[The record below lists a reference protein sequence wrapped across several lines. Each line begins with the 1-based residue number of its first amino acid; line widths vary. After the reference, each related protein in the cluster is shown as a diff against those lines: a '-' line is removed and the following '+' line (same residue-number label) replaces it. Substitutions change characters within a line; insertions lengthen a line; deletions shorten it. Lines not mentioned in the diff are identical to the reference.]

1 MLGCHS
7 RANGIAMGNMRCTG
21 AENALLGALNE
32 LQTPFVSVASSFVQ
46 GEEEKRRKSRGRMHQ
61 DVCFMARLFCPLE
74 LYREYAGRFLL
85 KISFCRAAGPPNRS
99 VRRVL

>member
-61 DVCFMARLFCPLE
+61 DV
-74 LYREYAGRFLL
+74 
-85 KISFCRAAGPPNRS
+85 
-99 VRRVL
+99 VLWQGFFVP